1 VKNASNALTLA
12 RVQIREALARL
23 NARERNML
31 VIGSALVGLT
41 LLWLLFG
48 WQAKT
53 GHELDS
59 AIPRAGAQLA
69 RMQTESAELARLR
82 GLPTP
87 EAANLTPL
95 VNTLTESAAA
105 RGLTLTVRND
115 GNQLVVSGKGISFDK
130 WTQWLAETQRSN
142 AVRLAYLDVTQTPG
156 GQQIEARLAP
166 L

>member
-1 VKNASNALTLA
+1 VKNTNNALTQA
-12 RVQIREALARL
+12 RVQIRETLTRL

-31 VIGSALVGLT
+31 VIGSALISLT

-48 WQAKT
+48 WQAST
-53 GHELDS
+53 NRELDT

-87 EAANLTPL
+87 EAANLAHL
-95 VNTLTESAAA
+95 VSTLVESAAA

-130 WTQWLAETQRSN
+130 WTTWLAETQRIN

>member
-1 VKNASNALTLA
+1 VKNTNNALTQA

-31 VIGSALVGLT
+31 VIGSALICLT

-48 WQAKT
+48 WQASTNK
-53 GHELDS
+53 ELDT

-87 EAANLTPL
+87 EAANLSHL
-95 VNTLTESAAA
+95 VSILVDSAAA

-130 WTQWLAETQRSN
+130 WTTWLAETQRIN